1 MTSHLGNPQ
10 KIQGKGGLK
19 SLLEELSSVQ
29 VDGATGVV
37 RDVTGLCMTI
47 HGLEGLVSIGD
58 RINVKAR
65 SGVSIQSEVV
75 GFHNAHARVMAF
87 GSLEGIGP
95 GCEARISLSGRQSAS
110 LGVNESW
117 LGRVVDPL
125 GMPIDG
131 KGLLA
136 PQIPATA
143 CQCRTSKRCNAGTA
157 WRAHRF
163 GSAGARCVYN
173 LSAWSEAGIVCR
185 VWCRKIH
192 SAVHAG
198 VRCQLRCGGHCTGR

>member
-19 SLLEELSSVQ
+19 SLLEKLSSMH

-75 GFHNAHARVMAF
+75 GFPNAHARATDF
-87 GSLEGIGP
+87 GVL
-95 GCEARISLSGRQSAS
+95 
-110 LGVNESW
+110 
-117 LGRVVDPL
+117 
-125 GMPIDG
+125 
-131 KGLLA
+131 
-136 PQIPATA
+136 
-143 CQCRTSKRCNAGTA
+143 
-157 WRAHRF
+157 
-163 GSAGARCVYN
+163 
-173 LSAWSEAGIVCR
+173 
-185 VWCRKIH
+185 
-192 SAVHAG
+192 
-198 VRCQLRCGGHCTGR
+198 